1 AATPWAQ
8 APRVHVSPHLRRSG
22 RVEHTGGTATVRD
35 VRELRRA
42 RQHRAAHE
50 RAELEAAW
58 GRLSTAGPVRL
69 SQLGSL
75 EHGRFERLLE
85 LLGRALGAPPDA
97 TGHRRGLTADGRVEL
112 VLRAPSD
119 GARATLRTPKGTFT
133 GPDYLVDVRV
143 LAGAPPARAAAG
155 GA

>member
-1 AATPWAQ
+1 ME
-8 APRVHVSPHLRRSG
+8 S
-22 RVEHTGGTATVRD
+22 TGGTATVRD

-69 SQLGSL
+69 SGLGTL

-85 LLGRALGAPPDA
+85 LLGRALSAPPDA
-97 TGHRRGLTADGRVEL
+97 AGHRRGMSTDGRVEL
-112 VLRAPSD
+112 VLLAPAD
-119 GARATLRTPKGTFT
+119 GSRATLRTPRGTFA
-133 GPDYLVDVRV
+133 GPDYIVDVRV
-143 LAGAPPARAAAG
+143 LGSGGSPAHVAAG